1 MCPFGWEVPRHTFSS
16 CGHLPWRSERTWSAM
31 RTSRENMKKPKTA
44 LQEWDPQG
52 PGHRMHREA
61 VLSISAPVVACRDRK
76 RTSEKQQNNHRHLA
90 TTLINN
96 NNHNNRSGRRTSS
109 LQSHNNR
116 SIVCAPASRVQLPRR
131 RLFFLGAFVLG
142 SFRCLVAG
150 RPVSTGALESGGAA
164 VECGADKVSDN
175 GVRGGDGGQQWLSI
189 GTRQSAGRCA
199 RVSRSAQSG
208 RSGNGTEGT
217 EGKRKIVRIAGR
229 GCGAQM
235 FPPGF

>member
-1 MCPFGWEVPRHTFSS
+1 
-16 CGHLPWRSERTWSAM
+16 
-31 RTSRENMKKPKTA
+31 MKKPKTA
-44 LQEWDPQG
+44 RQEWDPQG

-61 VLSISAPVVACRDRK
+61 VLSISAPAVACRDRK
-76 RTSEKQQNNHRHLA
+76 RTSKTQQNNHRHLA
-90 TTLINN
+90 TTLIINN
-96 NNHNNRSGRRTSS
+96 NNRSARRTSS

-116 SIVCAPASRVQLPRR
+116 SIVCAPVSARSGPTSAA
-131 RLFFLGAFVLG
+131 FSLGAFVLG

-164 VECGADKVSDN
+164 VEGGADKVSDN
-175 GVRGGDGGQQWLSI
+175 GVRGGDDGQQWSSI
-189 GTRQSAGRCA
+189 GTRQSARRCA
-199 RVSRSAQSG
+199 CVSQSVQSG
-208 RSGNGTEGT
+208 RSGNGTERT